1 MCYWKTT
8 QLWTLCGCTVSSL
21 DPQPGTNC
29 QCKSNITD
37 QGTQKWVGTQISP
50 SAEAA
55 EVTVELTSHGRQRP
69 AASPK
74 EGREALNGAALAR
87 DSDDGGALQASMPP
101 SGWTDPSPGP
111 GAFVSLHVGT
121 LEGLLY
127 PRSCL
132 ATN

>member
-1 MCYWKTT
+1 M
-8 QLWTLCGCTVSSL
+8 
-21 DPQPGTNC
+21 
-29 QCKSNITD
+29 
-37 QGTQKWVGTQISP
+37 
-50 SAEAA
+50 
-55 EVTVELTSHGRQRP
+55 TVELTSHGRQRP